1 MKTSKNTNLSIGIL
15 FAAFAVALALRLI
28 RLGVLPLGDKEA
40 SLALQALAVARG
52 EATTFGSFAAYVGL
66 TGFDFYLLSSGNFL
80 ARFWFALAGALVV
93 FVPWLFRERIG
104 HWPALLLAGVLAI
117 SPEMVGLSRI
127 IGSPMMAF
135 VFLLLTMGLFLK
147 KKPILAGGAFALAL
161 MSGPGF
167 WMGLTILGFSSLL
180 FIVTVKGERL
190 IDPLEIS
197 HRKSFWLRLGA
208 GFGATLLVVGT
219 GFTLAPANL
228 SGIFTGLVE
237 FIQGFAAQRTSELF
251 QVPLALVAYTVE
263 ALIIGLWGSIRA
275 ILVRDKLGIFLMI
288 WWLFGL
294 VFTML
299 YPAGL
304 AADILWVT
312 APLWLL
318 TVRTM
323 FFAWQ
328 PPEESHSISALTAI
342 LIVVVFAFMLLIF
355 RGMINANLAQELR
368 VNYLLALIGGA
379 VLLVAIV
386 LMVSFGWSQ
395 EVAMPG
401 LLMGL
406 AIVFVVGLLALS
418 VKSTGLAP
426 ERSWEL
432 WYPDEPQVTTVWL
445 RGTIDD
451 VVDWNTS
458 GKGALE
464 IVVSDMDRPSLRW
477 LLRDDPDVEFVSSAP
492 PLSEPGILITSD
504 QEMPEIAGGYR
515 GQDLVWESRAV
526 WPQMNGFDYVS
537 WLLTRDAPAINE
549 NVIIWVRTDLMPDAQ
564 FSN

>member
-1 MKTSKNTNLSIGIL
+1 MKTSKNTTLSIGIL

-28 RLGVLPLGDKEA
+28 RLGVLPLADQEA

-52 EATTFGSFAAYVGL
+52 ETAPFGSFAAYVGL
-66 TGFDFYLLSSGNFL
+66 TGFDFYLFSSGNFL
-80 ARFWFALAGALVV
+80 ARFWFAFAGALVV

-135 VFLLLTMGLFLK
+135 VFLLLAFGLFLE
-147 KKPILAGGAFALAL
+147 KKPILAGGALALAL

-167 WMGLTILGFSSLL
+167 WMGLVILGFSSLL
-180 FIVTVKGERL
+180 FKVVVKDE
-190 IDPLEIS
+190 PLLEPFAVED
-197 HRKSFWLRLGA
+197 RKHFWLRFGA
-208 GFGATLLVVGT
+208 GFSATLLVVGT

-228 SGIFTGLVE
+228 SGVFAGLVE
-237 FIQGFAAQRTSELF
+237 FVQGFAAQRTTELF
-251 QVPLALVAYTVE
+251 QIPLGLIAYTVE
-263 ALIIGLWGSIRA
+263 ALIIGLWGSVRA
-275 ILVRDKLGIFLMI
+275 ILVRDRLGIFLI
-288 WWLFGL
+288 FWWLFGL
-294 VFTML
+294 VFILL
-299 YPAGL
+299 YPAGS

-323 FFAWQ
+323 FFAWRL
-328 PPEESHSISALTAI
+328 PDGSRGISALTTI
-342 LIVVVFAFMLLIF
+342 LVVAVFAFMLLVF
-355 RGMINANLAQELR
+355 RGMINANLAQQMR

-406 AIVFVVGLLALS
+406 TIVFVVGLIALS
-418 VKSTGLAP
+418 VQSTGLAP

-432 WYPDEPQVTTVWL
+432 WYPDEPQVTAVWL

-451 VVDWNTS
+451 IVDWNTS

-464 IVVSDMDRPSLRW
+464 IVVSDLDRPSMRW
-477 LLRDDPDVEFVSSAP
+477 LLRDDPDVSFVTYAP
-492 PLSEPGILITSD
+492 PQSEPGILITSD

-515 GQDLVWESRAV
+515 GQGLVWESRAA
-526 WPQMNGFDYVS
+526 WSQMTAFDYLG
-537 WLLTRDAPAINE
+537 WLLTRDAPVINE

-564 FSN
+564 FAN

>member
-15 FAAFAVALALRLI
+15 IGAFLLALALRLI
-28 RLGVLPLGDKEA
+28 RLGELPLGDREA

-52 EATTFGSFAAYVGL
+52 ESTIFGSFAAYVGL
-66 TGFDFYLLSSGNFL
+66 TGFDFYLLSSGNFM

-104 HWPALLLAGVLAI
+104 RWPALLLAGVLAI

-135 VFLLLTMGLFLK
+135 VFLMLALGLYFK
-147 KKPILAGGAFALAL
+147 QKPILAGGAFALAL

-167 WMGLTILGFSSLL
+167 WMGLVILGFSSLL
-180 FIVTVKGERL
+180 FYAFVKDERL
-190 IDPLEIS
+190 MDPLNIED
-197 HRKSFWLRLGA
+197 RKSFWLRLGVA
-208 GFGATLLVVGT
+208 FGATLLTVGT
-219 GFTLAPANL
+219 GFMLAPANL
-228 SGIFTGLVE
+228 SGVFSGLVE
-237 FIQGFAAQRTSELF
+237 FVHGFAAQRTFALY
-251 QVPLALVAYTVE
+251 QIPLALVAYTVE
-263 ALIIGLWGSIRA
+263 ALIIGLWGSVRA
-275 ILVRDKLGIFLMI
+275 ILVRDRLGLFLLN
-288 WWLFGL
+288 WWLVGL
-294 VFTML
+294 VFILL
-299 YPAGL
+299 YPASSP
-304 AADILWVT
+304 ADILWVT

-323 FFAWQ
+323 FFAWRL
-328 PPEESHSISALTAI
+328 PDEYRSIMVLTTI
-342 LIVVVFAFMLLIF
+342 LIVAVFAFMLLVF
-355 RGMINANLAQELR
+355 RGMINANLVQELR

-418 VKSTGLAP
+418 VKSTGMAP

-432 WYPDEPQVTTVWL
+432 WYPGEPQVTTTWL

-451 VVDWNTS
+451 IVDWNSS
-458 GKGALE
+458 GKGAVE
-464 IVVSDMDRPSLRW
+464 IVVADVDKPSLRW
-477 LLRDDPDVEFVSSAP
+477 LLRDDPKVDFVFYAAP
-492 PLSEPGILITSD
+492 ESNPGILITTD
-504 QEMPEIAGGYR
+504 QDMPEIAGGYR
-515 GQDLVWESRAV
+515 GQGLVWETQAV
-526 WPQMNGFDYVS
+526 WSQMSAFDTLG
-537 WLLTRDAPAINE
+537 WLLTRNAPEIDE

-564 FSN
+564 FSD